1 MSTPR
6 EVARTAPGGMV
17 TSRLTVNGI
26 RAELTLAARVTLA
39 DALRDRLGLTGT
51 HVGCE
56 HGVCGMCTVLVDGA
70 AVRSCL
76 MLACQADGA
85 EITTVEGLG
94 SPGELHPLQESF
106 GRHHALQCGFC
117 TPAFLL
123 SAYDLL
129 EHDPEVRREDLPA
142 ELSGVICRCTGYRNI
157 VEAVAAVADSYR
169 PGEEGSPSLPPPLN
183 CAPRLLPGPTSTLL
197 SSRTHQS
204 GSDTSA
210 PSVPGADAAAG
221 GHPDEITLPAGD
233 PTAVV
238 DLTREIP
245 VPVPAVTAI
254 LADIQV
260 LARCLPGAE
269 LTAEL
274 GDAWYQGRARVTVGP
289 VRLSFTGIAQL
300 AERGERH
307 LRVLA
312 QGSDPASGQAQAD
325 ITLSVTEAD
334 SAACDR
340 TGSVLAASARLYL
353 TGRIASFGRSLSGD
367 VAAYMF
373 TEFVNAVERAATGRQ
388 PDAVRPVEGL
398 RLVAAV
404 LAKRLRA
411 ALVRVFGRRPDGL
424 MAPHRAARGAAS
436 RGSRRRRYP
445 WWPRS
450 GAG

>member
-1 MSTPR
+1 MF
-6 EVARTAPGGMV
+6 
-17 TSRLTVNGI
+17 
-26 RAELTLAARVTLA
+26 
-39 DALRDRLGLTGT
+39 
-51 HVGCE
+51 
-56 HGVCGMCTVLVDGA
+56 
-70 AVRSCL
+70 
-76 MLACQADGA
+76 ACQADGA

-117 TPAFLL
+117 TPGFLL

-129 EHDPEVRREDLPA
+129 TRDPEVRREDLAA

-183 CAPRLLPGPTSTLL
+183 CAPRLLPGPVSTPP
-197 SSRTHQS
+197 SSRTDRADS
-204 GSDTSA
+204 GRSA
-210 PSVPGADAAAG
+210 LSVPGANAAAG

-238 DLTREIP
+238 ALTREIP
-245 VPVPAVTAI
+245 VHVSAVTAI
-254 LADIQV
+254 LADIHV

-274 GDAWYQGRARVTVGP
+274 GDDWYQGRARVTLGP
-289 VRLSFTGIAQL
+289 VRLSFTGVAQL
-300 AERGERH
+300 AERSERH

-312 QGSDPASGQAQAD
+312 QGGDPASGQAQAD

-334 SAACDR
+334 SAARDG

-367 VAAYMF
+367 VAAHMF
-373 TEFVNAVERAATGRQ
+373 TEFAAAVERAATGRQ
-388 PDAVRPVEGL
+388 PGTARPAGGL

-404 LAKRLRA
+404 LVKRLRA
-411 ALVRVFGRRPDGL
+411 ALALGRRSDGL
-424 MAPHRAARGAAS
+424 WHEHQLDHLT
-436 RGSRRRRYP
+436 
-445 WWPRS
+445 
-450 GAG
+450 